1 MRRKWTR
8 TEKTLP
14 DLTCSSFPLPA
25 GMLKSS
31 NIRSTEVHLGK
42 RSRAS
47 RDETAG
53 LPPPNLMEKPAGSS
67 ENIYCQ
73 SGRWEKAILGGLD
86 LLALPGNLGISYSHI
101 EFPLIPKHPPTSE
114 TTNKRIPNKPHTL
127 NTSSNSTRHLYSQII
142 ASPRRWEIAK
152 GEGRSGI
159 PIRET
164 SFDIFGCWLAKAKAE
179 SYKLQEIAWSSPKV

>member
-101 EFPLIPKHPPTSE
+101 ELPLIPKHPTSE

-127 NTSSNSTRHLYSQII
+127 NTSKKQHSPSLLSNHSVTTPLGNSKRGGQIRHPDPGDQL
-142 ASPRRWEIAK
+142 
-152 GEGRSGI
+152 
-159 PIRET
+159 
-164 SFDIFGCWLAKAKAE
+164 
-179 SYKLQEIAWSSPKV
+179 